1 MAKKKATKKEETS
14 KPKWDEVA
22 DFTPSSGEVGFDLDG
37 LEESTVVSGATF
49 WDFKTKP
56 QFIGRFKKPLIAD
69 EDDPKM
75 NRKKGDVFAYLM
87 EDANG
92 HEHLIGA
99 SYSIERA
106 VTSENVGI
114 GSIMKITFVEKK
126 KSKRGFFNV
135 FDVKLLKEKAK

>member
-1 MAKKKATKKEETS
+1 MAKKAAKKEKTPVKFE
-14 KPKWDEVA
+14 DEE
-22 DFTPSSGEVGFDLDG
+22 FSSGGEVGFDLDG

-56 QFIGRFKKPLIAD
+56 LFIGRFKRPMIAQ
-69 EDDPKM
+69 EDDEKM
-75 NRKKGDVFAYLM
+75 NRKKGDVMAYLM
-87 EDANG
+87 EDSAG

-114 GSIMKITFVEKK
+114 GSILKITFVEQKK
-126 KSKRGFFNV
+126 AKSGRKFNV
-135 FDVKLLKEKAK
+135 YDVKLLKEKAK